1 MTQQHFFKQTIYSP
15 AHPCSPTLPF
25 RWQCFDLAH
34 NQTTKLPPLPFP
46 RLSDPRLIHQPHLTP
61 TASPSSSL
69 NHITPTTSLQPH
81 HEKVVAISIGDS
93 ITLMDPIVGEG
104 AGYMYSEQSLK
115 PRVFCAAS
123 TDRIENFHAA
133 VFEIVVPFEFRNNQ
147 EYRTIENDLNVI
159 LQKEERLDKELT
171 AGRFW
176 AVRCLL
182 DCFSRFSF
190 WRCPYFFTGVP
201 EPVSFC
207 PEEHLHISVIEMMP
221 PCSLSAS

>member
-1 MTQQHFFKQTIYSP
+1 
-15 AHPCSPTLPF
+15 
-25 RWQCFDLAH
+25 
-34 NQTTKLPPLPFP
+34 
-46 RLSDPRLIHQPHLTP
+46 
-61 TASPSSSL
+61 
-69 NHITPTTSLQPH
+69 
-81 HEKVVAISIGDS
+81 
-93 ITLMDPIVGEG
+93 MDPIVGEG

-176 AVRCLL
+176 AVHCLL
-182 DCFSRFSF
+182 DCFSRFS
-190 WRCPYFFTGVP
+190 CFFFFLALAFIFF
-201 EPVSFC
+201 SSS
-207 PEEHLHISVIEMMP
+207 H
-221 PCSLSAS
+221 